1 MSTIP
6 WQNRWKEPSLDD
18 LLSALKAHHRRVFE
32 KLGEHLETLEPLQ
45 RTITWYGTGWHWT
58 IEYRMVTGKGKAT
71 VAQPL
76 CYLVP
81 KVESPLICVPLSEQV
96 LEQLPMRRLSKFVR
110 DGIKIAKCAVA
121 IHWAT
126 WTPNNQSESEQLF
139 DLIRRKH
146 KILQEGATPAAVAA
160 KN

>member
-1 MSTIP
+1 MSTLA
-6 WQNRWKEPSLDD
+6 WQNRWREPSRED

-32 KLGEHLETLEPLQ
+32 KLGEHVETLTPLQ
-45 RTITWYGTGWHWT
+45 QAITWYGTGWHWT
-58 IEYRMVTGKGKAT
+58 IEYRLTVGKGKTAANHT
-71 VAQPL
+71 L

-81 KVESPLICVPLSEQV
+81 KVEAPLICVPLSEAV

-126 WTPNNQSESEQLF
+126 WTPNNQSESDQLF
-139 DLIRRKH
+139 DLIKRKH
-146 KILQEGATPAAVAA
+146 KLLLEPATAPS